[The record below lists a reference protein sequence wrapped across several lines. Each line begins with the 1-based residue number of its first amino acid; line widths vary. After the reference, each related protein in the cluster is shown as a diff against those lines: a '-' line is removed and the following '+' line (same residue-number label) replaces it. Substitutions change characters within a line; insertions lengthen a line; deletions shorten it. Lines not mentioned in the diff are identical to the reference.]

1 MLRVQPRGA
10 RIWYLTYDFAG
21 KRRSY
26 RLGEYPRMSLAQA
39 RDEARRRRFDLLDG
53 VDPQAARRAAREA
66 AARRIATSAL
76 VSAYLDHL
84 KRSGKRTWRE
94 DERYLTRT
102 LSRPLGDVPAAE
114 IDRDVIRAAMQTYL
128 DEGKPVAANRCRA
141 HLHALFQWALREGH
155 VDRNPVAGV
164 SKAVKERP
172 RSRWLTTEELVR
184 LWTGLDGTPTTET
197 VQIVIRLLLLT
208 GCRRQEVALA
218 RWSEIDLSAREWTI
232 PPDRMKARAEHWV
245 PLSTQAAD
253 LLERARELS
262 PGTEY
267 VFASDRADGPLRP
280 ASVTRAITRSAPVL
294 EIEHFSPHD
303 LRRTAAT
310 HWQRLGYPPHLIGA
324 LLAHTRRDLTTTV
337 YAIHHY
343 RDERREALQTWGD
356 FLGGLGD
363 E

>member
-1 MLRVQPRGA
+1 M
-10 RIWYLTYDFAG
+10 T
-21 KRRSY
+21 
-26 RLGEYPRMSLAQA
+26 LAQA

-53 VDPQAARRAAREA
+53 VDPQAARRAARET
-66 AARRIATSAL
+66 AARRITTSAL
-76 VSAYLDHL
+76 VDAYLDHL

-94 DERYLTRT
+94 DERYLSRT
-102 LSRPLGDVPAAE
+102 LTGPVGDVPAAE
-114 IDRDVIRAAMQTYL
+114 IGREVIHAAMRVYL
-128 DEGKPVAANRCRA
+128 DEAKPVAANRCRA

-164 SKAVKERP
+164 SRAVKERP

-184 LWTGLDGTPTTET
+184 LWTGLDETPTTET
-197 VQIVIRLLLLT
+197 VRIVIRLLLLT

-218 RWSEIDLSAREWTI
+218 RWPEIDLDAREWTI
-232 PPDRMKARAEHWV
+232 GPHRMKGQSAHWV
-245 PLSTQAAD
+245 PLSTQAVA

-262 PGTEY
+262 PGTDY
-267 VFASDRADGPLRP
+267 VFGSDRADGPLRP

-294 EIEHFSPHD
+294 GIEHFSPHD

-310 HWQRLGYPPHLIGA
+310 HWQRLGYPPHLIAA

-343 RDERREALQTWGD
+343 RDERREALQAWGD
-356 FLGGLGD
+356 FLEGWGD